1 VSSGGSNQFIQQV
14 QPQSFF
20 CMHIWLSLWVQLDI
34 ISTKLLLDFQEFL
47 QADVHAWAG
56 AKSTK
61 YEIEQA

>member
-1 VSSGGSNQFIQQV
+1 
-14 QPQSFF
+14 
-20 CMHIWLSLWVQLDI
+20 MHIWLSLWVQLDI